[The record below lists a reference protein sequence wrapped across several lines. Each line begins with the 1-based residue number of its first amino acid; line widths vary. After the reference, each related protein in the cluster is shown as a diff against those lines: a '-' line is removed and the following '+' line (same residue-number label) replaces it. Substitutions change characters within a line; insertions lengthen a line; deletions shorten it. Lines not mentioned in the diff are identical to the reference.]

1 MRRFTTYLS
10 IIALLGMSVLSPS
23 RHEVDVGDANGDHRV
38 NIQDV
43 QIVIAEILQG
53 SRSNHDG
60 DVNGDG
66 RVDVL
71 DFQVVLHRATQ
82 ARAQQ
87 EWPPA
92 DAKSDKA
99 VPTARTRSLTSVENR
114 AVVVRANLENSGV
127 SSSVSSDP
135 LVIFSPKTE
144 RYFFNLTAHAPPLRV

>member
-1 MRRFTTYLS
+1 
-10 IIALLGMSVLSPS
+10 MSLASPAH
-23 RHEVDVGDANGDHRV
+23 HEIDVGDANGDRRV

-92 DAKSDKA
+92 DAKSHKA
-99 VPTARTRSLTSVENR
+99 VLTTKTRSLVSVENR
-114 AVVVRANLENSGV
+114 AVVVRVDRDDAPASF
-127 SSSVSSDP
+127 SVNSDP
-135 LVIFSPKTE
+135 LVVFSPKTE
-144 RYFFNLTAHAPPLRV
+144 RYLFSLTAHAPPTRS

>member
-1 MRRFTTYLS
+1 M
-10 IIALLGMSVLSPS
+10 VSPAH
-23 RHEVDVGDANGDHRV
+23 HEIDVGDANGDHRV

-43 QIVIAEILQG
+43 QIVITQILQG
-53 SRSNHDG
+53 SRSNQYG

-87 EWPPA
+87 EWPTA
-92 DAKSDKA
+92 DAKSHKA
-99 VPTARTRSLTSVENR
+99 VLTVRTRSLVSVENR
-114 AVVVRANLENSGV
+114 PVVLRANIENSGG